1 MLSSDLPEDT
11 NFLFTKLG
19 TIGELLMN
27 CILDRLKLFLG
38 FLDVHFLHSVIN
50 EELRLTN
57 NVRRYST
64 SSLTED
70 ASAVPTLHP
79 RPSSLY

>member
-1 MLSSDLPEDT
+1 MLSSDLPKDT

-19 TIGELLMN
+19 TISELFMN
-27 CILDRLKLFLG
+27 CILDCLKLFLG

-57 NVRRYST
+57 NVR
-64 SSLTED
+64 
-70 ASAVPTLHP
+70 
-79 RPSSLY
+79 